1 MLLQEEGRYKGPS
14 CENAEWRR
22 EERRNS
28 AETGVTWRVQE
39 EANTATSPNT
49 VEDIEG
55 SGMPPSAQEAR
66 PIPPQRKGHPNSLAN
81 LKPFQPGQVANPG
94 GRPKSWLTILREEH
108 GKGAERALVSA
119 LYGYALNRPEL
130 ANRDKIPAREQVQAA
145 QYLSDRIWGKVRQDI
160 EVSGPGGGPLMA
172 LTMEDRRALYAFVVG
187 GVGGVGGV
195 EALPAGDDEVIEA
208 DHRALP
214 MPGEIEESGAMQS
227 QEDI

>member
-1 MLLQEEGRYKGPS
+1 MGKGAGEVGEEVLVDT
-14 CENAEWRR
+14 AE
-22 EERRNS
+22 
-28 AETGVTWRVQE
+28 AK
-39 EANTATSPNT
+39 NT
-49 VEDIEG
+49 
-55 SGMPPSAQEAR
+55 PPSAQES
-66 PIPPQRKGHPNSLAN
+66 PKSPPQSQPFDPRTN
-81 LKPFQPGQVANPG
+81 LRPAPPWKPGQSGNPS
-94 GRPKSWLTILREEH
+94 GRPKSWLTILREQH

-160 EVSGPGGGPLMA
+160 EVTGAGGGPLMA

-208 DHRALP
+208 EARALP
-214 MPGEIEESGAMQS
+214 MPGEIEESGAMGPR
-227 QEDI
+227 EGI

>member
-1 MLLQEEGRYKGPS
+1 MGKGAG
-14 CENAEWRR
+14 EVGDAVNAVVAR
-22 EERRNS
+22 EEAS
-28 AETGVTWRVQE
+28 AG
-39 EANTATSPNT
+39 NT
-49 VEDIEG
+49 
-55 SGMPPSAQEAR
+55 PPSAQES
-66 PIPPQRKGHPNSLAN
+66 PQSSPQSLNPAFVAN
-81 LKPFQPGQVANPG
+81 QWKPGQSGNPS
-94 GRPKSWLTILREEH
+94 GRVKSWLQILREEH
-108 GKGAERALVSA
+108 GKGAERALVSV

-145 QYLSDRIWGKVRQDI
+145 QYLSDRIWGKVKQDI
-160 EVSGPGGGPLMA
+160 EVTGAGGGPLMA